1 MTQSYRRLDRSLRFS
16 FRFEKQAITL
26 FDRREL
32 EMKPL
37 PTQDLAAFSPGERS
51 GFWVEVQDARRRA
64 LYRRVMPHPLLG
76 RSEGTDADETPRT
89 VIWAHERG
97 AFSVVVPNLSDGA
110 DVVLFG
116 SPTDRP
122 DIPQPAMEILRV
134 ALRERRTQPGH
145 HPEDHAG
152 GRP

>member
-37 PTQDLAAFSPGERS
+37 PTQDLAPFRPEERS
-51 GFWVEVQDARRRA
+51 GCWVEVQDARGRA

-76 RSEGTDADETPRT
+76 RSEGAADETPRT
-89 VIWAHERG
+89 VIWVHERG
-97 AFSVVVPNLSDGA
+97 AFSVVVPNLSDGT
-110 DVVLFG
+110 DLVLFG

-122 DIPQPAMEILRV
+122 DIPQPAAELVRV
-134 ALRERRTQPGH
+134 ALGGRRTPPGDR
-145 HPEDHAG
+145 PENHNGA
-152 GRP
+152 RP